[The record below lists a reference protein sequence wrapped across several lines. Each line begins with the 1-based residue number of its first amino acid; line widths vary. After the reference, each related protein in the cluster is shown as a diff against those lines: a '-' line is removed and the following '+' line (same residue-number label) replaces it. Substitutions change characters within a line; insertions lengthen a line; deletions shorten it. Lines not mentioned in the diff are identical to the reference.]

1 MLGGIG
7 IGSLGVGHAASTQA
21 AGAVSG
27 VLPTDIDDLVMW
39 FTFEE
44 GLTLDGSSVN
54 CWAAKVGSFYGVP
67 TSVVDGSPGAD
78 RPTFN
83 TTRVT
88 FDGGDDIDFW
98 DACSS
103 GSRNELTL
111 DTSDGGWTVIGILTD
126 DNWTGAQQALVGL
139 YSGSTDFIRY
149 DTDSGDM
156 RIEMKINNNTKIIDL
171 DSNLT
176 NDQYYC
182 IMITHETGGTI
193 TAYIDNVAQADTE
206 SLANSNDLAIS
217 AIGQRSTAD
226 RLSGKIKHVLAY
238 DKALTSDE
246 RSQFQTWAATQL

>member
-1 MLGGIG
+1 MLGLAN
-7 IGSLGVGHAASTQA
+7 SLATG
-21 AGAVSG
+21 GAISSFE
-27 VLPTDIDDLVMW
+27 PTDIDDLVMW

-83 TTRVT
+83 TTHVT

-111 DTSDGGWTVIGILTD
+111 DTSDGGYTVIGIYTD
-126 DNWTGAQQALVGL
+126 ADWNGAQQALVGK
-139 YSGSTDFIRY
+139 YSGSTDFIRH
-149 DTDSGDM
+149 DLTNDKF
-156 RIEMKINNNTKIIDL
+156 ELKINNNTKTIDL
-171 DSNLT
+171 DSALT
-176 NDQYYC
+176 DDEYYS
-182 IMITHETGGTI
+182 IMLTHATDGTI
-193 TAYIDNVAQADTE
+193 TLYVNNVAQTDTE
-206 SLANSNDLAIS
+206 TLAATNDLTIS

-226 RLSGKIKHVLAY
+226 RLSGNIKHVLAY
-238 DKALTSDE
+238 DRELTSDE
-246 RSQFQTWAATQL
+246 RSQFQDWAAEQF

>member
-1 MLGGIG
+1 MLGLGN
-7 IGSLGVGHAASTQA
+7 SLSTAGV
-21 AGAVSG
+21 VSG

-67 TSVVDGSPGAD
+67 TSVADGSPGAD

-83 TTRVT
+83 TTHVT

-103 GSRNELTL
+103 GSRNELVL
-111 DTSDGGWTVIGILTD
+111 DTGNGGWTVIGILTD

-149 DTDSGDM
+149 DAPSGEM
-156 RIEMKINNNTKIIDL
+156 QIEMKINNNTKTIKL

-176 NDQYYC
+176 NDQYYS
-182 IMITHETGGTI
+182 IMVTHETGGTI
-193 TAYIDNVAQADTE
+193 TAYIDNVAQAVTQ
-206 SLANSNDLAIS
+206 SLAATNDLTVS

-226 RLSGKIKHVLAY
+226 RLGGNIKHVLAY
-238 DKALTSDE
+238 DKVLTSNE